1 MYYII
6 GDIGNTSTRIC
17 LINKSKIFKSVIFE
31 TKNIFK
37 RNYVNRIFKR
47 LFKKNL
53 KKEILFSCVVP
64 SAFKK
69 IKKIL
74 KNSNY
79 KVLELKSLDLK
90 KLIKIN
96 IKNINQLGS
105 DRIVNSIEGKNL
117 KIV

>member
-37 RNYVNRIFKR
+37 RNYKNRIFKR

-64 SAFKK
+64 LAFKK

-96 IKNINQLGS
+96 IKNINNLVQ
-105 DRIVNSIEGKNL
+105 IEL
-117 KIV
+117 

>member
-37 RNYVNRIFKR
+37 KNYVNRIFKR

-64 SAFKK
+64 SAFEK

-79 KVLELKSLDLK
+79 KVLELKSLDILE
-90 KLIKIN
+90 IIFH
-96 IKNINQLGS
+96 
-105 DRIVNSIEGKNL
+105 
-117 KIV
+117 